1 MRLEITDDLIDAL
14 VDAQDETLVALRAA
28 LVRELAR
35 DDHLYDRL
43 LQDLAR
49 DQQLDARVMMLRGIP
64 VARRGPASRR
74 RTSDRRGYSR

>member
-43 LQDLAR
+43 LQDLTR
-49 DQQLDARVMMLRGIP
+49 DEQLDARVMMLRGIP
-64 VARRGPASRR
+64 VARPGPASRT